1 VKLNGRRSRQ
11 RLDSFV
17 EEWWELYAQPN
28 LERSTLIVY
37 RWAWERHTQP
47 RLGGLRLRDVTPLTI
62 ARFRAS
68 LEASKVGAESVRKT
82 LTMLQ
87 SVFQRAVEW
96 QVLEANPVR
105 AARKPPLG
113 RARTVPA
120 IGPSIIEAMRA
131 DLRSRADVSPTRCC
145 SSSSRMPGCGPER
158 RSASNGAM
166 SANARSW
173 SSGQSRTDT

>member
-62 ARFRAS
+62 ARFPG
-68 LEASKVGAESVRKT
+68 L
-82 LTMLQ
+82 
-87 SVFQRAVEW
+87 
-96 QVLEANPVR
+96 
-105 AARKPPLG
+105 ARGEQG
-113 RARTVPA
+113 RR
-120 IGPSIIEAMRA
+120 
-131 DLRSRADVSPTRCC
+131 
-145 SSSSRMPGCGPER
+145 
-158 RSASNGAM
+158 
-166 SANARSW
+166 
-173 SSGQSRTDT
+173 